1 MCAVQWKS
9 NPDDKNKGDL
19 MEEEIGDRKSDIRT
33 LITTSHSESWPIL
46 EKLDTADGE
55 TILYQEDDYS
65 WSVHNL
71 ISHLADAERG
81 MLGQAQRAVAG
92 KMTVP
97 DDFDLDRW
105 NRGAVR
111 KSASKHIPEI
121 LDQLQEAY
129 TAGLEFLDGLDEDKL
144 DVEGRH
150 ASGDILTIEG
160 FLRRIALHRLEH
172 AKDVEAILE
181 T

>member
-1 MCAVQWKS
+1 
-9 NPDDKNKGDL
+9 
-19 MEEEIGDRKSDIRT
+19 MEEEMGDRKSDIRT
-33 LITTSHSESWPIL
+33 LITTSHSQSWQIL
-46 EKLDTADGE
+46 EKLDTTDGE
-55 TILYQEDDYS
+55 RILYQEDGYS

-111 KSASKHIPEI
+111 KSASKNIPEI

-129 TAGLEFLDGLDEDKL
+129 TAGLEFLDGLDEAKL

>member
-1 MCAVQWKS
+1 MR
-9 NPDDKNKGDL
+9 
-19 MEEEIGDRKSDIRT
+19 EEEMGDRKLNIRT
-33 LITTSHSESWPIL
+33 LITTSHSQSWPIL

-55 TILYQEDDYS
+55 RILYQEDDYS

-71 ISHLADAERG
+71 VSHLADAERG

-92 KMTVP
+92 KMTVA

-105 NRGAVR
+105 NRGVAR
-111 KSASKHIPEI
+111 KSASKNIPEI
-121 LDQLQEAY
+121 LDQILQAY
-129 TAGLEFLDGLDEDKL
+129 NAVLEFLDSLDEAKL
-144 DVEGRH
+144 DIEGRH
-150 ASGDILTIEG
+150 ASGDNLTIEG
-160 FLRRIALHRLEH
+160 FLHRIALHRLEH

>member
-1 MCAVQWKS
+1 
-9 NPDDKNKGDL
+9 
-19 MEEEIGDRKSDIRT
+19 MEEEMGDRKSDIRT
-33 LITTSHSESWPIL
+33 LITTSHSQSWPIL

-55 TILYQEDDYS
+55 RILYQEDDYS

-71 ISHLADAERG
+71 VSHLADAERG

-97 DDFDLDRW
+97 NDFDLDRW
-105 NRGAVR
+105 NRGVAR
-111 KSASKHIPEI
+111 KSASKSIPEF
-121 LDQLQEAY
+121 LDQIKEAY
-129 TAGLEFLDGLDEDKL
+129 NAGLEFLDNLDEAKL

-150 ASGDILTIEG
+150 ASGDNLTIEG
-160 FLRRIALHRLEH
+160 FLHRIALHRLEH

>member
-1 MCAVQWKS
+1 
-9 NPDDKNKGDL
+9 
-19 MEEEIGDRKSDIRT
+19 MEEEMGDRKSDIRT
-33 LITTSHSESWPIL
+33 LITTSHSQSWPIL

-55 TILYQEDDYS
+55 RILYQEDGYS

-111 KSASKHIPEI
+111 KSASKNIPEI
-121 LDQLQEAY
+121 LDQIQEAY
-129 TAGLEFLDGLDEDKL
+129 DAGLEFLDSLDEDKL

-150 ASGDILTIEG
+150 ASGDNLTIEG